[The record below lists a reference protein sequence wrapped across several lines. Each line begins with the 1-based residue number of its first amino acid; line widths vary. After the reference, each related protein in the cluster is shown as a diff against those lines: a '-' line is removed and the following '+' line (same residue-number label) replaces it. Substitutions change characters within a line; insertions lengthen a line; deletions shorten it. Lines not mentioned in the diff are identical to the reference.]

1 MILYVDDILLIGNDV
16 GLLSSVKI
24 QLSTQFQMKDL
35 EEAQYIPGI
44 KILRDHNL
52 AISQATYID
61 KLFVKY
67 VMQDS
72 KNGLLP
78 FRHEIPL
85 SQDQCPKTP
94 EEKERMQSVPYAST
108 MGSFFLCD
116 AMYQDRY
123 LV

>member
-1 MILYVDDILLIGNDV
+1 
-16 GLLSSVKI
+16 
-24 QLSTQFQMKDL
+24 MKDL
-35 EEAQYIPGI
+35 EEAQYILGI

-67 VMQDS
+67 VMKDS

-85 SQDQCPKTP
+85 S
-94 EEKERMQSVPYAST
+94 
-108 MGSFFLCD
+108 
-116 AMYQDRY
+116 
-123 LV
+123 